1 MPTPFYHLS
10 FARDLADLGALPAV
24 LREAWPA
31 FCLGNIAPDAQTL
44 TGAPRTT
51 THFFDVPMHDLTP
64 AWQTMFSRHP
74 DLADP
79 ACLAPDR
86 AAFLA
91 GYICH
96 LALDQLWIAEIFDPI
111 FGEAATWSSFQR
123 RLFLH
128 NVLRVHLDRIDLPGL
143 QAGPGAG
150 ATLKQARPEA
160 WLPFLPDPLLGR
172 WRDFVADQLADGAAA
187 QTVEVFAARMNLAPA
202 EFESLLKSP
211 AAMQE
216 QIFDRLPA
224 ASLAGFR
231 TRGLA
236 HCQAVLSGY
245 LEGRQA

>member
-10 FARDLADLGALPAV
+10 FARDLLSYGDLSASLSG
-24 LREAWPA
+24 EWPA

-44 TGAPRTT
+44 TGQPRTA
-51 THFFDVPMHDLTP
+51 THFFEVPMRDSTP
-64 AWQTMFSRHP
+64 AWQTLFGRHP
-74 DLADP
+74 GLADP
-79 ACLAPDR
+79 ARLAPSR

-111 FGEAATWSSFQR
+111 FGEAADWSTFHR

-128 NVLRVHLDRIDLPGL
+128 NVLRIYLDRIDLPSL
-143 QAGPGAG
+143 EADAG
-150 ATLKQARPEA
+150 AALRQARPRG
-160 WLPFLPDPLLGR
+160 WLPFLPDQALR
-172 WRDFVADQLADGAAA
+172 AWRDFVADQLVEGAAS
-187 QTVEVFAARMNLAPA
+187 QTVEVFAARMNLAPT

-216 QIFDRLPA
+216 HIFERLPHT
-224 ASLAGFR
+224 SLDGFR

-236 HCQAVLSGY
+236 HCRAVVAGY
-245 LEGRQA
+245 LESRKV